1 MADEE
6 TDEKTEAETPEAGAP
21 EADATE
27 ADDAPREAADEA
39 AEAPVPDEQ
48 AEDAGESPRD
58 SAEEAVDVPVPD
70 AGGESSEPVEAEH
83 PKQRRKRERSV
94 HSGEAN
100 PERSDEERAAE
111 REVDR
116 SRKAAERSRYR
127 AKQKGQKGEPGTGTP
142 PAEREPGT
150 QRVMQGMVVSSKADK
165 TITVKVESARRH
177 PSYEKIVRRS
187 KNLHAHDEANDAGE
201 GDTVRVIETR
211 PMSKTKRWRLVEI
224 MERAR

>member
-6 TDEKTEAETPEAGAP
+6 QDEKTEAAEADAPEADVP

-27 ADDAPREAADEA
+27 ATDAPREAADEA
-39 AEAPVPDEQ
+39 PVPDE
-48 AEDAGESPRD
+48 P
-58 SAEEAVDVPVPD
+58 AEEAGSSPREAADKAAEVPVAD
-70 AGGESSEPVEAEH
+70 AGPSEPVEVEH
-83 PKQRRKRERSV
+83 PKQRRKRERAI
-94 HSGEAN
+94 HTGEAK

-111 REVDR
+111 REQA
-116 SRKAAERSRYR
+116 RKRKVAERSRYR
-127 AKQKGQKGEPGTGTP
+127 SKQKGQKGEPGIGTP

-150 QRVMQGMVVSSKADK
+150 QRVMQGIVVSSKADK

-201 GDTVRVIETR
+201 GDTVRVVETR
-211 PMSKTKRWRLVEI
+211 PMSKSKRWRLVEI